1 MVYLRPI
8 QVALV
13 ARLGREGANGHSE
26 PLPDLAGQHVVDWLG
41 GGVQRS
47 PPSKPCSEYEC
58 SQKGVGGDK
67 GVDNQTLLGRDEK
80 RPPSGPP
87 WCR

>member
-26 PLPDLAGQHVVDWLG
+26 PLPDLAGQHVVDRLG

-47 PPSKPCSEYEC
+47 PPSKSCDKHEC
-58 SQKGVGGDK
+58 SQEDMGGGQGNDE
-67 GVDNQTLLGRDEK
+67 QTLLGWDEK
-80 RPPSGPP
+80 RSSSCSP
-87 WCR
+87 WR